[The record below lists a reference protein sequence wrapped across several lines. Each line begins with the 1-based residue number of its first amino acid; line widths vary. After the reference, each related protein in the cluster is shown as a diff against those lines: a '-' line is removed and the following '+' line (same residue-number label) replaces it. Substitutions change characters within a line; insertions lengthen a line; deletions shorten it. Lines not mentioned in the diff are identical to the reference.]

1 MKCFKS
7 NVRYRLTNCLWRD
20 WKVRICIVGIVG
32 KSLKKVFIEIM
43 RLVCVEVSY

>member
-1 MKCFKS
+1 MLDKGWLIVLWEFE
-7 NVRYRLTNCLWRD
+7 RLGC
-20 WKVRICIVGIVG
+20 VVGVVG